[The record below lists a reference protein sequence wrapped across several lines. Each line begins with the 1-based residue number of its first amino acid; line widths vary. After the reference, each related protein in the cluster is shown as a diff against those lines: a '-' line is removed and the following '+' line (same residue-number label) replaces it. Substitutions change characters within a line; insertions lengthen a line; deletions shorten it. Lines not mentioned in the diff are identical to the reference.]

1 MRSPFRKSLSKV
13 ALWLLTFLLMVIM
26 CLPGLWVVLTA
37 FRPNGEV
44 LAKPP
49 I

>member
-1 MRSPFRKSLSKV
+1 MMTGSLRKKIGAV
-13 ALWLLTFLLMVIM
+13 VTWLLTFILMLVI

-44 LAKPP
+44 SRRD
-49 I
+49 